1 MADSFVT
8 LADLVK
14 LNDQNLADID
24 VTDLLQGAPFLAAL
38 AAVIASNGTN
48 HSYLKETA
56 APVVGFRAVNAGR
69 FNSTD
74 TDTKVEIALQ
84 ILDASF
90 TVDKALADAYAKGG
104 APAYLSRRGRRAL
117 RAAFAGAEA
126 QLFYGTGADADG
138 FVGMAQA
145 ATVDALADTD
155 HVVNAGGAT
164 VGGAS
169 SVWAVHTADD
179 DSGVCVVTGQDGQIK
194 IDDSVVI
201 KAQDGA
207 GKSYPAYFTPI
218 EGWLGLQVGSA
229 YDMARIV
236 NLTTEDGHGLDDD
249 LLSQLV
255 ELFPSDKPPT
265 MIVMN
270 RRSRGQLQRSRTAT
284 TATGATA
291 PMPKDYDGIPIIC
304 TDQLSKTEALV
315 A

>member
-1 MADSFVT
+1 MADSFMT

-14 LNDQNLADID
+14 LNDQNLSDIE
-24 VTDLLQGAPFLAAL
+24 VTDLLQAAPFLAAL
-38 AAVIASNGTN
+38 AAVVASNGTN
-48 HSYLKETA
+48 HSYLKETG

-69 FNSTD
+69 FNTTD

-104 APAYLSRRGRRAL
+104 APAYLARRGMRAL
-117 RAAFAGAEA
+117 KAAFQGAEK
-126 QLFYGTGADADG
+126 QLFYGTGNDADG
-138 FVGMAQA
+138 FVGMGEAS
-145 ATVDALADTD
+145 TVDALADVD
-155 HVVNAGGAT
+155 HVVNAGGTT

-169 SVWAVHTADD
+169 SVWAIYTADD
-179 DSGVCVVTGQDGQIK
+179 DSGVCVVTGQDGQIE
-194 IDDSVVI
+194 IGDSVVI

-218 EGWLGLQVGSA
+218 SGWLGLQVGGI

-236 NLTTEDGHGLDDD
+236 NLTAQDGHGLDDD

-255 ELFPSDKPPT
+255 ELFPSDKQPK
-265 MIVMN
+265 MLVMN
-270 RRSRGQLQRSRTAT
+270 RQSRGQLQRSRTAT

-291 PMPKDYDGIPIIC
+291 PIPKDYDGIPIIC